1 MRRHDLIIIGGGIS
15 GLGVAAAA
23 TARGMRPLVLEAGRC
38 VMATSHNSLRII
50 HGGFRYLQ
58 NLHIPRVLRSLRDQS
73 YVFEAFREA
82 VEPLPCLMPLA
93 PRGLKSKLPVSAA
106 ALTYGA
112 IMKLSGS
119 PIPTPT
125 IISAAEVAALVPA
138 LSSQARY
145 GALCWY
151 DVIMT
156 KPELLAQRLVEEV
169 SAAGTEIREHTLV
182 RAVSEQGKEF
192 QITTES
198 GETFT
203 TTHVVSTL
211 GPWLDSV
218 TIPSH
223 LKGLRPLWCKGFN
236 ITISRQIHPTHAIGI
251 QSTDGRLFFCVPR
264 GTGTAIGTWYVP
276 LTSPLGTTD
285 SQALS
290 ATEEELATFVDS
302 FNAAFP
308 EAAIT
313 SKDIS
318 HVDVGVLPM
327 KCESEM
333 GPCLYGSEIIHAAS
347 GYVEVLSTK
356 YTTFRSQGR
365 AAVKALNT
373 RG

>member
-1 MRRHDLIIIGGGIS
+1 MRAHDLIIIGGGIS

-38 VMATSHNSLRII
+38 VMATSNNSLRII

-58 NLHIPRVLRSLRDQS
+58 NLHIPRVIRSLQDQS
-73 YVFEAFREA
+73 YVFNTFRDA

-119 PIPTPT
+119 PIPSPSV
-125 IISAAEVAALVPA
+125 ISAREVAARVPT
-138 LSSQARY
+138 LSSHARY

-151 DVIMT
+151 DVVMT
-156 KPELLAQRLVEEV
+156 KPELLAQRLVETI
-169 SAAGTEIREHTLV
+169 SAAGAEVREHTRV
-182 RAVSEQGKEF
+182 RSVSKHENEF
-192 QITTES
+192 QIATES

-203 TTHVVSTL
+203 TTQVVSTL

-218 TIPSH
+218 PIPSH

-236 ITISRQIHPTHAIGI
+236 ITISRQIHPTHALGI
-251 QSTDGRLFFCVPR
+251 QSADGRLFFCVPR
-264 GTGTAIGTWYVP
+264 GTGTSIGTWYVP
-276 LTSPLGTTD
+276 LKNPLGAID
-285 SQALS
+285 SHPLS
-290 ATEEELATFVDS
+290 VTEEELAHFIDS
-302 FNAAFP
+302 FNAVLP
-308 EAAIT
+308 QEAIT
-313 SKDIS
+313 STDIS
-318 HVDVGVLPM
+318 SVDVGVLPM
-327 KCESEM
+327 KHDSRT
-333 GPCLYGSEIIHAAS
+333 GPCLYGSEILHATS

-365 AAVKALNT
+365 AAVKALKPL
-373 RG
+373 G